1 MTEMSGFLE
10 VLAVLVFAA
19 SLCADCFA
27 VSICSSV
34 TLRRIDVRSV
44 SVVAIVFGVVQAGLL
59 LLGYAFGDL
68 FVGVAGRFA
77 KWIGALLLTYV
88 GGSMVADA
96 LRKGCEVRNLDG
108 MRNVVIGALATSID
122 AFVAGASLSMGNESW
137 GMMAANSAAVL
148 VMTMLA
154 VAAGMAFGHRLGHRF
169 GKVAEGIGGAVLII
183 LAAGMLF

>member
-1 MTEMSGFLE
+1 MLE
-10 VLAVLVFAA
+10 TLTVLVFAA

-44 SVVAIVFGVVQAGLL
+44 AVIAIVFGVVQAGLL

-77 KWIGALLLTYV
+77 KGIGALLLTYV
-88 GGSMVADA
+88 GGSMLVDA
-96 LRKGCEVRNLDG
+96 LRKGCEVRDLNG
-108 MRNVVIGALATSID
+108 MRNVVIGALATSVD
-122 AFVAGASLSMGNESW
+122 AFVAGASLSMSKETW
-137 GMMAANSAAVL
+137 DAMAFNSAAVL
-148 VMTMLA
+148 GMTMFA
-154 VAAGMAFGHRLGHRF
+154 VAAGMAFGHKLGHRF
-169 GKVAEGIGGAVLII
+169 GKAAEGIGGAVLIV